1 MKTVIIAVASS
12 LVTIAAIKIIRALG
26 GKRDDL

>member
-12 LVTIAAIKIIRALG
+12 LVTIAVIKIVRAVG